1 MRRMT
6 ENPVGWLGVKLARFV
21 AVSMAL
27 LCFVITDMRSAQAHE
42 IQPAIADV
50 SVDAETVTAVITLSV
65 EALAAKVDLSTWAN
79 TDDDPNAA
87 QYDALRAMS
96 PADLETA
103 LRQDW
108 NSLRDGFNI
117 QAGGAPVVPEIA
129 AIQIPE
135 VGNLALTRESVLTVT
150 GALPADGSDVTL
162 GWAARNG
169 PLVIRQVNAG
179 DDAYSDL
186 LEDGQISEPLPR
198 QGYAAET
205 AGSVFLRF
213 IVQGFEHIIPKGM
226 DHIVFVLGLFFFSIQ
241 MRPLL
246 VQVTSF
252 TVAHTVTLALAAL
265 GIVTLPPEL
274 VEPLIAASIVFVAVE
289 NIVRPQL
296 GVWRTAVVFF
306 FGLLHGLGFASVLG
320 ELGGGQAH
328 FVSRLIGF
336 NIGVEIGQ
344 LAVIAVAFLLVG
356 WFARAEWY
364 RRTIAIPAS
373 LIIALIGVHWVMDR
387 VFDLG
392 FLPYI

>member
-1 MRRMT
+1 
-6 ENPVGWLGVKLARFV
+6 
-21 AVSMAL
+21 MAL